1 MTLRRG
7 DVSHIWEPWAGLQR
21 GKQGADEGQVYGIG
35 RTLWTVGGV
44 VGFPVASAL
53 VANLAPAALRGRYQ
67 GAFAMCW
74 GVAFTLSPL
83 GAGEALQRRGGRTL
97 WLLCL
102 AVALAVAA
110 GHVLTARPRRIRLAA
125 LASVEGQSTTQ
136 T

>member
-1 MTLRRG
+1 
-7 DVSHIWEPWAGLQR
+7 
-21 GKQGADEGQVYGIG
+21 
-35 RTLWTVGGV
+35 
-44 VGFPVASAL
+44 
-53 VANLAPAALRGRYQ
+53 
-67 GAFAMCW
+67 MCW